1 VIRAD
6 KPFLISPSPLFFRT
20 LRSLISLFMERFMR
34 LDKYIC
40 ECTDLSRSLATR
52 ALKNKH
58 VQVNGQIVKSGSL
71 HIEVGKDEVCL
82 DEQPLILHTGFRYYM
97 MHKPSGVVCAN
108 NDHDH
113 PIVFDLLYN
122 EPAMHKLHT
131 VGRLDLDTTGLLL
144 ITDDGKW
151 SHFITSPKHHL
162 AKTYRVW
169 LAEPLIAEAEQHFES
184 GILLKNEKRPTLPAT
199 LERIT
204 DTEVLVT
211 LEEGKYHQVKRM
223 FAAIGNHVEGLHRER
238 IGALQLDEDLGE
250 GEYRELSEE
259 EVFSLARTA

>member
-1 VIRAD
+1 
-6 KPFLISPSPLFFRT
+6 
-20 LRSLISLFMERFMR
+20 MR
-34 LDKYIC
+34 LDKYLC

-71 HIEVGKDEVCL
+71 HIEVGKDQVCL
-82 DEQPLILHTGFRYYM
+82 DEQPLLLHQGFRYYM

-108 NDHDH
+108 TDHDH
-113 PIVFDLLYN
+113 PIIFDLLYN
-122 EPAMHKLHT
+122 EPALHKLHT

-151 SHFITSPKHHL
+151 SHFITSPKHHQ

-169 LAEPLIAEAEQHFES
+169 LAESLAADAEQQFEK
-184 GILLKNEKRPTLPAT
+184 GIMLKNEKQATRPAK
-199 LERIT
+199 LERIS
-204 DTEVLVT
+204 DKEVLVS

-223 FAAIGNHVEGLHRER
+223 FAALGNHVEGLHREK
-238 IGALQLDEDLGE
+238 IGEVQLDEDLDE
-250 GEYRELSEE
+250 GEYRELTEAE
-259 EVFSLARTA
+259 INSLAKTRS

>member
-1 VIRAD
+1 
-6 KPFLISPSPLFFRT
+6 
-20 LRSLISLFMERFMR
+20 MR
-34 LDKYIC
+34 LDKYLC

-58 VQVNGQIVKSGSL
+58 VQVNGQIVKSGSVQ
-71 HIEVGKDEVCL
+71 IDVGKDQVCL
-82 DEQPLILHTGFRYYM
+82 DEQPLVLHQGFRYYM

-108 NDHDH
+108 TDHDH
-113 PIVFDLLYN
+113 PIIFDLLYD
-122 EPAMHKLHT
+122 EPALNKLHT

-151 SHFITSPKHHL
+151 SHFITSPKHHQS
-162 AKTYRVW
+162 KTYRVW
-169 LAEPLIAEAEQHFES
+169 LAEPLDANADQQFET
-184 GILLKNEKRPTLPAT
+184 GILLKNEKQLTLPAK

-223 FAAIGNHVEGLHRER
+223 FAALGNHVEGLHREK
-238 IGALQLDEDLGE
+238 IGDVQLDEDLSE
-250 GEYRELSEE
+250 GEYRVLTDAEIN
-259 EVFSLARTA
+259 SLAKPS